1 MVRTLLVILLICVLG
16 TIFFS
21 LPVVQTL
28 LAQFAT
34 KKINDQYGTHINIE
48 RLKVSLISWN
58 TGLEGVYIEDYQQDT
73 LFYVNELKT
82 SIFGKIPYGKLD
94 TLCTLFFM
102 LISI

>member
-1 MVRTLLVILLICVLG
+1 M
-16 TIFFS
+16 
-21 LPVVQTL
+21 VQTL

-58 TGLEGVYIEDYQQDT
+58 TGLEGVFIEDYKQDT

-82 SIFGKIPYGKLD
+82 SILSINNLVQGNLEFGDISVDKLNFKLK
-94 TLCTLFFM
+94 T
-102 LISI
+102 